1 MPLKLPTWW
10 AHAVTI
16 GSEVYVCGGNSDGT
30 QSEDVFVYHVLENTW
45 GTLPQPGVYY
55 ASPVNI
61 GNKLTLIGGRDT
73 TVYKFSAKVLTFDV
87 SRESWIKQF
96 PDLLTARSR
105 PGVVVCSHYLVV
117 AGGKLADRP
126 RFSNDIEF
134 LDLEEFPLCW
144 KKSTV
149 KLPTQMW
156 DLSLFS
162 SENSLWIVG
171 YGDKRRR
178 KFGHRIAVEHIV
190 STAKRK
196 YEWVSLAE
204 TIYWKCTLL
213 SGTEHFPIVLG
224 GENEQ
229 NAPSSAIC
237 YYDFDTCTWKDSQV
251 AFLLLPKAFPA
262 VSLVGRNA
270 VIVIGGCS
278 DSKKGVS
285 EDYSVTN
292 VEIGIL
298 EAKRYI

>member
-1 MPLKLPTWW
+1 MY
-10 AHAVTI
+10 I
-16 GSEVYVCGGNSDGT
+16 CGGNSDGT
-30 QSEDVFVYHVLENTW
+30 QSEDVFVYHILENTW

-55 ASPVNI
+55 AVPINI

-73 TVYKFSAKVLTFDV
+73 TVFKFSAKVLTFDV
-87 SRESWIKQF
+87 SKESWIKQF

-105 PGVVVCSHYLVV
+105 AGVVVCSHYLVV

-134 LDLEEFPLCW
+134 LDLEESPLRW
-144 KKSTV
+144 KKSIV

-162 SENSLWIVG
+162 SENYLWMVG
-171 YGDKRRR
+171 YGDNRRR
-178 KFGHRIAVEHIV
+178 KFVHRIAVEDIV
-190 STAKRK
+190 SSSKKR
-196 YEWVSLAE
+196 YEWMSLAE

-213 SGTEHFPIVLG
+213 SDNGPFPIVLG
-224 GENEQ
+224 GENKQ

-251 AFLLLPKAFPA
+251 AFLSLPKAFPA
-262 VSLVGRNA
+262 VSLIGNNA
-270 VIVIGGCS
+270 LMVIGGCS

-298 EAKRYI
+298 EIKRCS